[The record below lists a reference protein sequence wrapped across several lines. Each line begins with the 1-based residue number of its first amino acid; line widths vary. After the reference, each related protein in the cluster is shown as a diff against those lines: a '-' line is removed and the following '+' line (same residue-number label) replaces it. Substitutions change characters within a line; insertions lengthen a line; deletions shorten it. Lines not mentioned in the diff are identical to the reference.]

1 MGFLAGSSAVP
12 VLVFGLFAGAWA
24 DRLRRRPLVI
34 AADLARAVVLGTIP
48 LAAALHRLTIEHLN
62 GVAAASGIL
71 TVLFDMSYQAYLPSL
86 LTRENILEG
95 NSKLALTESI
105 AEIAGP
111 GFTGILVQLITA
123 PIAMLFD
130 AASFV
135 CSAIS
140 VWLIRKPE
148 P

>member
-1 MGFLAGSSAVP
+1 
-12 VLVFGLFAGAWA
+12 
-24 DRLRRRPLVI
+24 
-34 AADLARAVVLGTIP
+34 
-48 LAAALHRLTIEHLN
+48 
-62 GVAAASGIL
+62 
-71 TVLFDMSYQAYLPSL
+71 MSYQAYLPSL